1 MDREPV
7 QDPTLDVFV
16 NVGSSLMV
24 QWSRL
29 CFHCRGHRFDPW
41 LGNQDPTYLLVQQK
55 KKKKVFINVN
65 NIIALCPH
73 ASTLR
78 PSLSDLSHPCLS
90 FHHTWNVFCLQV
102 ILALL

>member
-16 NVGSSLMV
+16 NVGSSLVV

-55 KKKKVFINVN
+55 KKKKGVYK
-65 NIIALCPH
+65 CK
-73 ASTLR
+73 
-78 PSLSDLSHPCLS
+78 
-90 FHHTWNVFCLQV
+90 
-102 ILALL
+102 